1 MSHNRKAA
9 LATVLYLNKKV
20 DLAGN
25 YSYNTIILYRMPNQP
40 WDIDVVMDGDSLAP
54 SVYAKKK
61 GKLTLK
67 EYTELIEDVRFYS
80 GL

>member
-1 MSHNRKAA
+1 M
-9 LATVLYLNKKV
+9 ATVLYLNKKA
-20 DLAGN
+20 DLEQN
-25 YSYNTIILYRMPNQP
+25 YSSNSIILYRLPNQS
-40 WDIDVVMDGDSLAP
+40 WAIDVVMDGDSLAP

-67 EYTELIEDVRFYS
+67 EYTEPIEDVRFHT